1 MGDVCTWGA
10 GTPISPNPG
19 AALERELVPHP
30 RLEGKEGEA
39 RRSWVTCPAAPRPM
53 PTGFRAPSPP
63 TTQAACQ
70 VLRARGTRCA
80 ALGSFWRNHDSWAG
94 STEGLRGLGRGRKT
108 SQKVRSV

>member
-1 MGDVCTWGA
+1 MGDVYTWGA

-19 AALERELVPHP
+19 AALERELVTHP

-39 RRSWVTCPAAPRPM
+39 RRSWVTCSAASRPQ
-53 PTGFRAPSPP
+53 PTGFRGPSPT

-80 ALGSFWRNHDSWAG
+80 LGSFRRNHDSWAG
-94 STEGLRGLGRGRKT
+94 STEGLRGLGRVRKA
-108 SQKVRSV
+108 SQEVRSV